1 MLFDRG
7 KIISQADGKETLIY
21 ADLDCLNVYRRC
33 RIFRTTER
41 HLQLTQDRFAETTLK

>member
-21 ADLDCLNVYRRC
+21 ADLGNFYNAILINR
-33 RIFRTTER
+33 
-41 HLQLTQDRFAETTLK
+41 